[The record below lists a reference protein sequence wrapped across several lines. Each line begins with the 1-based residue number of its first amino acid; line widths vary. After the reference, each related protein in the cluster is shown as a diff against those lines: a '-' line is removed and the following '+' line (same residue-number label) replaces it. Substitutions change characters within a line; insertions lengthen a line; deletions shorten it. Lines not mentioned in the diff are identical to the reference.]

1 MENIEKCEKIQDR
14 FSAIF
19 PKAKVYWNGNIN
31 QLSLHFM
38 DCDIDTKTVQSKV
51 YAELSKTGMLEAVE
65 SVKILSY

>member
-1 MENIEKCEKIQDR
+1 MENIEKCGKIQDR

-38 DCDIDTKTVQSKV
+38 DYDIDTKTVQSKV
-51 YAELSKTGMLEAVE
+51 YAELSKIGMLEAVE
-65 SVKILSY
+65 SVKVLSY